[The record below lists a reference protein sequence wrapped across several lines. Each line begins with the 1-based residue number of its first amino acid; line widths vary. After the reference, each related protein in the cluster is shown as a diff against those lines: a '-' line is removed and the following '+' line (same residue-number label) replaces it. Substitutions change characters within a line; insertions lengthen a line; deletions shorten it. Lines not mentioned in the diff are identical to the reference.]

1 LVELLTKPFVKIEIY
16 PEQILTFQD
25 GILGFE
31 TYKKFALIEEH
42 EESPFKWLQ
51 AIDEQSLAFIVI
63 QPELFKEYY
72 NPIIPIEELQELELN
87 SVKEALVFVIVT
99 IPVQNPNEMTAN
111 LQGPILINKK
121 NSQARQFISR
131 DDKHPVRFKMM
142 EGQA

>member
-1 LVELLTKPFVKIEIY
+1 
-16 PEQILTFQD
+16 
-25 GILGFE
+25 
-31 TYKKFALIEEH
+31 
-42 EESPFKWLQ
+42 
-51 AIDEQSLAFIVI
+51 
-63 QPELFKEYY
+63 
-72 NPIIPIEELQELELN
+72 LN